1 MEAARGGR
9 TIRRPERG
17 EPDTMAKK
25 KWLGL
30 AALGAGLVVFGKK
43 LVKRGPKKT
52 AASEEPPKE
61 ESG

>member
-1 MEAARGGR
+1 
-9 TIRRPERG
+9 
-17 EPDTMAKK
+17 MAKK

-43 LVKRGPKKT
+43 LVRRGPKKT
-52 AASEEPPKE
+52 GTAEEPAKE